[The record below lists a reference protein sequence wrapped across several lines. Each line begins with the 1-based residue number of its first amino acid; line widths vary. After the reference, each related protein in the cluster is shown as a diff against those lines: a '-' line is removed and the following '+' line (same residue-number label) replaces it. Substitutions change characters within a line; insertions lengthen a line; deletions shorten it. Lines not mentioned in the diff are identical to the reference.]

1 VAEENDA
8 SSRTEE
14 ATPRRLEEARK
25 RGEVA
30 KSADFASWASMA
42 GTAGAIAMAGGW
54 LCRDLTQ
61 RLLPFLSHAD
71 SFDLQNGGAVEVMR
85 LAVTAA
91 APALVVVLGAG
102 MASGVA
108 GNVLQHGFLWSTER
122 LTPDF
127 SKISPLSG
135 FKRLFGIDGLMQF
148 LRSVLKLVIV
158 AVVAWMSLKPHV
170 RDFEGLARTE
180 PAAVLPIAAALLKSL
195 AFAVLTF
202 LGVGAGLDWLWQ
214 RQRFMARMRMSREE
228 MKEEHRQSEGDPHVK
243 ARQRKIRIE
252 RARRRMIQAVPKAT
266 VVIANPTH
274 YAVALKYEQGETEAP
289 ICVAK
294 GVDLVALKIREVAEE
309 ANVPVVEDPPL
320 ARALY
325 AAVEIDEQIPA
336 NHYQA
341 VAKIIGFVLS
351 KAKKRPRPR
360 PPPRP

>member
-1 VAEENDA
+1 MAEENDA